1 MAIADEKPLSLVHV
15 LSSRIGRAFYSEI
28 ETRFGISIAEW
39 RVVITI
45 EAEPGICAAEI
56 TNRWALEKMSVNRAI
71 QRLHNDGYVSR
82 TRDPEDGRS
91 YRLELTDKGK
101 ALYARIAPTAN
112 ARYNE
117 LMSVLNEDESAA
129 LLAALSKL
137 IDKAETLE

>member
-28 ETRFGISIAEW
+28 ETRYGISIAEW

-71 QRLHNDGYVSR
+71 QRLDKAGYVSR
-82 TRDPEDGRS
+82 TRDPDDGRS
-91 YRLELTDKGK
+91 YRLALTDEGR
-101 ALYARIAPTAN
+101 ALYARIAPAAN

-117 LMSVLNEDESAA
+117 LMSVLDDDESAA
-129 LLAALSKL
+129 LLAALNKL
-137 IDKAETLE
+137 IEKAETLG